1 VSDEHARDTASMDDE
16 LALMCAGVR
25 IRETNDL
32 AEEWIASV
40 GSMGPLL
47 LMDATLSHSRRAE
60 AYERMRR
67 ALERLRR

>member
-1 VSDEHARDTASMDDE
+1 MDDE

-25 IRETNDL
+25 IRETTDL
-32 AEEWIASV
+32 AEGWIASV

-47 LMDATLSHSRRAE
+47 LMDSAISPARRAE

-67 ALERLRR
+67 ALSRLRR